1 MLREAEYRST
11 ALFPYWNIPLL
22 RWLVPRQRRCL
33 VALQVV
39 NQTLNTLISKCKRL
53 VRTPVPAP
61 HVPHFL
67 HAAPPLSVCQR
78 SRTAA
83 LRGGLTWGETAVA
96 GGGGGCG
103 LCGGVPERGR
113 PQHPA
118 LPAGLG

>member
-53 VRTPVPAP
+53 VRAP
-61 HVPHFL
+61 HP
-67 HAAPPLSVCQR
+67 S
-78 SRTAA
+78 A
-83 LRGGLTWGETAVA
+83 LMSCILFIPCAQA
-96 GGGGGCG
+96 
-103 LCGGVPERGR
+103 
-113 PQHPA
+113 
-118 LPAGLG
+118 